1 MQGKRKATDFTKNQ
15 NNSQKPPKKKK
26 ASRFSD
32 KKPTTSKSERL
43 SQKFNPL
50 NGKKYSQRYF
60 DILDRRKTLPAFET
74 KKDFIKT
81 VKDHDIVIVQG
92 ETGSGKTTQLPQF
105 LIEQFTESGGL
116 IGVTQPR
123 RVAAISVAKRVS
135 EETDTLLGT
144 TVGYAVRFD
153 EKTTDKTRLKYMTDG
168 MLLRECMQDPDLN
181 RYSVV
186 ILDEAHE
193 RTLNSDILLAL
204 LKKLVN
210 KRREGP
216 EDFRLKLVVMSATIE
231 VDRFVRYFEEEVPVL
246 SIPGRCF
253 PVEIYYTPE
262 PEEDYLEAAVRT
274 AVQIHC
280 FEPAGDVL
288 IFLTGED
295 EILEA
300 VNKTSS
306 QIQEMGGEVGPVM
319 VLPLFSAMSN
329 ANQQRIFSKAPESH
343 NPELPGR
350 KIIFSTNI
358 AETSL
363 TIDGIVYVVDPGLS
377 KQKVYNPRLKI
388 ESLLVAP
395 ISKASA
401 KQRAGRAGRTR
412 PGKCYRLY
420 TEDSYKKD
428 LEDFTISEILR
439 SDLCS
444 TLLTLKSLNVENI
457 IKFDFIEPPSPE
469 TMFRALDHLVH
480 LGVLDTKG
488 ELTSLGSLMSFFP
501 LEPKY
506 TKVLI
511 AAAKNGCL
519 TAALD
524 VISVLNC
531 GNWRIRGKSNTYQA
545 DAAHRKF
552 YDPQGCDLVT
562 VATVFDQFQQSANQR
577 AFASRFYLNSRTLNA
592 AVNVKRQL
600 ARILNRLPAHGIK
613 IDFNPKHN
621 NPVTAGEALR
631 KSFFEGFYHNV
642 AHLQSSGTYQVLKE
656 NHMVLVHPS
665 SAMKRK
671 PEFVMYLE
679 FVLTSKNFLRMVSP
693 LKPEWMPQMFPKF
706 YAPEKISTPGTRK
719 VLQKL
724 FQNNRN
730 FRN

>member
-1 MQGKRKATDFTKNQ
+1 MQGKRSNTDFNPR
-15 NNSQKPPKKKK
+15 SQKKEKTKLAKRP
-26 ASRFSD
+26 SRFSN
-32 KKPTTSKSERL
+32 KKTAQLSETV
-43 SQKFNPL
+43 NPL
-50 NGKKYSQRYF
+50 NGKRYSQRYF
-60 DILDRRKTLPAFET
+60 KILKRRMELPAFET
-74 KKDFIKT
+74 KSDFVKT
-81 VKDHDIVIVQG
+81 VMDHDIVIVQG

-105 LIEQFTESGGL
+105 LIEEFGKSGKL

-135 EETDTLLGT
+135 EETDTLLGS

-153 EKTTDKTRLKYMTDG
+153 EKSSERTRLKYMTDG
-168 MLLRECMQDPDLN
+168 MLLRESMRDQSLW

-193 RTLNSDILLAL
+193 RTLNSDILLAM

-210 KRREGP
+210 QRREGSV
-216 EDFRLKLVVMSATIE
+216 ENRLKLIVMSATIE
-231 VDRFVRYFEEEVPVL
+231 VDRFVKYFEEEVPVL

-280 FEPAGDVL
+280 FEAVGDVL
-288 IFLTGED
+288 VFLTGEA

-300 VNKTSS
+300 VDKTAS
-306 QIQEMGGEVGPVM
+306 QIREMGAEVGPVM
-319 VLPLFSAMSN
+319 VLPLFSAMTN
-329 ANQQRIFSKAPESH
+329 ANQQKIFGKAPESP
-343 NPELPGR
+343 NEDLPGR

-363 TIDGIVYVVDPGLS
+363 TIDGIVYVIDPGLS

-420 TEDSYKKD
+420 TEDSYKSD

-480 LGVLDTKG
+480 LDVMDSKG
-488 ELTSLGSLMSFFP
+488 ELTSLGKIMSFFP

-506 TKVLI
+506 TKVLL

-519 TAALD
+519 SQALD
-524 VISVLNC
+524 VIAVLNC
-531 GNWRIRGKSNTYQA
+531 GNWRIRGKTNTYLA
-545 DAAHRKF
+545 DAAHKKF
-552 YDPQGCDLVT
+552 YDPYGCDLAT
-562 VATVFDQFQQSANQR
+562 VAGAFEQYESAKDKRGFCHRN
-577 AFASRFYLNSRTLNA
+577 FLNSRTLSA

-600 ARILNRLPAHGIK
+600 ARILNRLPAHGIS
-613 IDFNPKHN
+613 IDFNPRHDN
-621 NPVTAGEALR
+621 QAAAGDALR
-631 KSFFEGFYHNV
+631 KSFFQGFYHNV
-642 AHLQSSGTYQVLKE
+642 AHLQSSGTYQVLRE

-671 PEFVMYLE
+671 PEFLMYLE

-693 LKPEWMPQMFPKF
+693 LKAEWLPQMFPKF
-706 YAPEKISTPGTRK
+706 YAPGQISNPNTKRI
-719 VLQKL
+719 LQKL
-724 FQNNRN
+724 FEKQARQKRMDN
-730 FRN
+730 